1 MADYPVFSSS
11 DDAPKADPAGAAP
24 ETLKAASPITYAT
37 PAGKDSAPMPDM
49 YERIADD
56 SSFLGRLASK
66 IPGFSGYMERGR
78 RREADQIIRET
89 LAARLEEVRLKLSNV
104 HQDLSGDI
112 IKAIDHAEPL
122 GRAESRLMGLINK
135 IRSAPQGY
143 AGFFDAIKIKE
154 EELARIYEFDANMM
168 NHVDKIAA
176 EVDVLQVAVA
186 NDGDIKGSI
195 RALDAAVQE
204 ASTIFNSRQELLS
217 GVA

>member
-1 MADYPVFSSS
+1 MC
-11 DDAPKADPAGAAP
+11 
-24 ETLKAASPITYAT
+24 
-37 PAGKDSAPMPDM
+37 
-49 YERIADD
+49 
-56 SSFLGRLASK
+56 
-66 IPGFSGYMERGR
+66 
-78 RREADQIIRET
+78 
-89 LAARLEEVRLKLSNV
+89 
-104 HQDLSGDI
+104 
-112 IKAIDHAEPL
+112 
-122 GRAESRLMGLINK
+122 LINK